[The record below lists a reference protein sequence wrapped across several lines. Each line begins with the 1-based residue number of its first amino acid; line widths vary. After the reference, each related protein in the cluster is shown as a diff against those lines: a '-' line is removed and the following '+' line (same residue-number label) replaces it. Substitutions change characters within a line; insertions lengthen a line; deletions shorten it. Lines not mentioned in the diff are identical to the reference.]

1 MKTVLLILFIISV
14 GLIIYRNKTKSSICT
29 RGLDILH
36 HLDSPY
42 QTIDLAK
49 DKKTNHIS
57 LFLNGEIQNHT
68 QEYEKSHY
76 AIVDI
81 SIKLLNTPLKTILI
95 LGGGDGYPAMRA
107 LKQKDVNIKNVEI
120 DHVLIDFVKTNP
132 IMRKLSQDAFNDPR
146 LDLSAM
152 DAYAYIH
159 TEKKKFNL
167 IVHDLARHTNNTVT
181 DFKPHDD
188 YILENLLDTDN
199 GVLNYTQCLRDDI
212 PGFMNVSKKY
222 LKLQQNYIG
231 KHFILLLQT
240 KKDFDIFSKYC
251 MMNINKLKEKYPNSE
266 IGILIYNFNCRCG
279 DYRYAEEVYIYI
291 SKQPFNKTNEDI
303 EFYPFRNL
311 TNGIP

>member
-1 MKTVLLILFIISV
+1 MKFSLLIILVCLFI
-14 GLIIYRNKTKSSICT
+14 LRMYMYKKSTNLYT
-29 RGLDILH
+29 RGIEILNH
-36 HLDSPY
+36 MESPY
-42 QTIDLAK
+42 QTIDLVR

-57 LFLNGEIQNHT
+57 MFLNGEMQNHT

-76 AIVDI
+76 AMVDI
-81 SIKLLNTPLKTILI
+81 PIKLLNTDPKNILI
-95 LGGGDGYPAMRA
+95 LGGGDGFPAMRA
-107 LKQKDVNIKNVEI
+107 LKQPNAYVKNVEI
-120 DHVLIDFVKTNP
+120 DDTLINFVKTNP

-159 TEKKKFNL
+159 KEKKKFNL

-181 DFKPHDD
+181 DFQPHDD

-212 PGFMNVSKKY
+212 PGFINVSKKY

-240 KKDFDIFSKYC
+240 KEDFDIFSKYC
-251 MMNINKLKEKYPNSE
+251 MMNIKKLKEKYPNSE
-266 IGILIYNFNCRCG
+266 IGILIYNFKCRCG

-291 SKQPFNKTNEDI
+291 SKQPFNKTNQDI
-303 EFYPFRNL
+303 EFYPFKN
-311 TNGIP
+311 IIQ